1 MISIVGIGN
10 ASSAIAS
17 KFADIPQYDVYMLN
31 SKIKKNSKRKFKL
44 KTYENPEDYESN
56 IPDLNRFF
64 TDLKDRVQVFITGAS
79 LSSIYSLGILEQ
91 IKDKE
96 IDIFY
101 IKPDTELLT
110 GIPKM
115 VENTVFGV
123 LQEYARSGNFRS
135 FTIFSNESIEKIH
148 SSINLKTYYDTLND
162 TIYSSVHYLNYFEH
176 TEPHVGNMSK
186 PSDISRIRTVGM
198 LDMKKLTEMW
208 LFDLEMQRELC
219 YYMCIN
225 SERLEGEAGL
235 HKKLVDILKSKPRNA
250 FRKIS
255 YSIYETELPDFGFVV
270 AHTNATQTN
279 KNTLDKLEQE

>member
-1 MISIVGIGN
+1 MISVVGIGN
-10 ASSAIAS
+10 AASSIAS
-17 KFADIPQYDVYMLN
+17 KFDGIPQYDVYLLN
-31 SKIKKNSKRKFKL
+31 DKVEKTTDRKFKL
-44 KTYENPEDYESN
+44 KSFEKPEDYEAN
-56 IPDLNRFF
+56 IPDLSDFF
-64 TDLKDRVQVFITGAS
+64 VDAKERIQVFITGAS
-79 LSSIYSLGILEQ
+79 FSSIYSLGILEQ

-279 KNTLDKLEQE
+279 KNTLHKLEQE

>member
-10 ASSAIAS
+10 AASAIAT
-17 KFADIPQYDVYMLN
+17 KFESIPQYDVYLLN
-31 SKIKKNSKRKFKL
+31 DKIKKNTKQKYKL
-44 KTYENPEDYESN
+44 KSYEKPEDYEKN
-56 IPDLNRFF
+56 IPNLTKFF
-64 TDLKDRVQVFITGAS
+64 SNSYNRVQVFVTGAS
-79 LSSIYSLGILEQ
+79 LSSIYSLGLLEQ
-91 IKDKE
+91 IKEKD
-96 IDIFY
+96 IDVFY

-110 GIPKM
+110 GIPRL
-115 VENTVFGV
+115 VENMVFGV
-123 LQEYARSGNFRS
+123 LQEYARSGMLRS
-135 FTIFSNESIEKIH
+135 FTIFSNENIEKIH

-176 TEPHVGNMSK
+176 TEPHIGNMSK
-186 PSDISRIRTVGM
+186 PSEISRIRTVGM
-198 LDMKKLTEMW
+198 LDMKKLSEMW
-208 LFDLEMQRELC
+208 LYDLDMERELC

-225 SERLEGEAGL
+225 SDRLEGEVGL

-270 AHTNATQTN
+270 AHTNATQSN

>member
-10 ASSAIAS
+10 AASAIAD
-17 KFADIPQYDVYMLN
+17 KFSSIPQYDVYMLN
-31 SKIKKNSKRKFKL
+31 SKVKKRSKRKHKL
-44 KTYENPEDYESN
+44 NVYENPEEYEQN
-56 IPDLNRFF
+56 IPDLTTFF
-64 TDLKDRVQVFITGAS
+64 ADLKDRVQVFVAGAS

-96 IDIFY
+96 IDVFY

-123 LQEYARSGNFRS
+123 LQEYARSGKFRS

-148 SSINLKTYYDTLND
+148 SSINLKTYYDTLNE

-186 PSDISRIRTVGM
+186 PSDISRIRSVGM
-198 LDMKKLTEMW
+198 LDMKKLSEMW
-208 LFDLEMQRELC
+208 LYDLDMERELC

-225 SERLEGEAGL
+225 SERLEGEVGL
-235 HKKLVDILKSKPRNA
+235 HKKLVDILKSKPRNT

>member
-10 ASSAIAS
+10 AASAIAT
-17 KFADIPQYDVYMLN
+17 KFQSVPQYDVYLLN
-31 SKIKKNSKRKFKL
+31 DKIKKNTKQKYKL
-44 KTYENPEDYESN
+44 KSYEKPEDYEKN
-56 IPDLNRFF
+56 IPDLTKFF
-64 TDLKDRVQVFITGAS
+64 SNSHDRVQVFITGAS

-91 IKDKE
+91 IKQKDV
-96 IDIFY
+96 DVFY

-110 GIPKM
+110 GIPRL
-115 VENTVFGV
+115 VENMVFGV
-123 LQEYARSGNFRS
+123 LQEYARSGMLRS
-135 FTIFSNESIEKIH
+135 FTIFSNENIEKIH

-176 TEPHVGNMSK
+176 TEPHIGNMSK
-186 PSDISRIRTVGM
+186 PSEISRIRTVGM
-198 LDMKKLTEMW
+198 LDMKKLSEMW
-208 LFDLEMQRELC
+208 LYDLDMERELC

-225 SERLEGEAGL
+225 SDRLEGEVGL

-270 AHTNATQTN
+270 AHTNATQSN

>member
-1 MISIVGIGN
+1 MISIIGIGN
-10 ASSAIAS
+10 AASAVAE
-17 KFADIPQYDVYMLN
+17 KFLSIPQYDVYMLN
-31 SKIKKNSKRKFKL
+31 SKVKKRSKKKYKL
-44 KTYENPEDYESN
+44 NVYENPEEYEQN
-56 IPDLNRFF
+56 IPDLTTFF
-64 TDLKDRVQVFITGAS
+64 ADLKDRVQVFVAGAS

-96 IDIFY
+96 IDVFY

-123 LQEYARSGNFRS
+123 LQEYARSGKFRS
-135 FTIFSNESIEKIH
+135 FTIFSNESIERIH
-148 SSINLKTYYDTLND
+148 SSINLKTYYDTLNE
-162 TIYSSVHYLNYFEH
+162 TIHSSVHYLNYFEH

-186 PSDISRIRTVGM
+186 PSDISRIRSVGM
-198 LDMKKLTEMW
+198 LDMKRLSEMW
-208 LFDLEMQRELC
+208 LYDLDMERELC

-225 SERLEGEAGL
+225 SERLEGEVGL
-235 HKKLVDILKSKPRNA
+235 HKKLVDILKSKPRNT

-255 YSIYETELPDFGFVV
+255 YSIYETELSDFGFVV
-270 AHTNATQTN
+270 AHTNATQSN

>member
-10 ASSAIAS
+10 AASAIAE
-17 KFADIPQYDVYMLN
+17 KFSSIPQYDVYMLN
-31 SKIKKNSKRKFKL
+31 SKVKKRSKRKHKL
-44 KTYENPEDYESN
+44 NVYENPEEYEQN
-56 IPDLNRFF
+56 IPDLTTFF
-64 TDLKDRVQVFITGAS
+64 ADLKDRVQVFVAGAS

-96 IDIFY
+96 IDVFY

-123 LQEYARSGNFRS
+123 LQEYARSGKFRS

-148 SSINLKTYYDTLND
+148 SSINLKTYYDTLNE

-186 PSDISRIRTVGM
+186 PSDISRIRSVGM
-198 LDMKKLTEMW
+198 LDMKKLSEMW
-208 LFDLEMQRELC
+208 LYDLDMERELC

-225 SERLEGEAGL
+225 SERLEGEVGL
-235 HKKLVDILKSKPRNA
+235 HKKLVDILKSKPRNT

-255 YSIYETELPDFGFVV
+255 YSIYETELSDFGFVV

-279 KNTLDKLEQE
+279 KNTLDKIEQE

>member
-10 ASSAIAS
+10 AASSIAK
-17 KFADIPQYDVYMLN
+17 KFSDMPQYDVYLLN
-31 SKIKKNSKRKFKL
+31 DKVEKTTKHNFKL
-44 KTYENPEDYESN
+44 KSFEKPEDYEAN
-56 IPDLNRFF
+56 IPDLAKFF
-64 TDLKDRVQVFITGAS
+64 SQAKDRVQVFITGAS

-96 IDIFY
+96 LDVFY
-101 IKPDTELLT
+101 IKPDIELLT
-110 GIPKM
+110 GIPRL
-115 VENTVFGV
+115 VENMVFGV
-123 LQEYARSGNFRS
+123 LQEYARSGNLRS

-148 SSINLKTYYDTLND
+148 ASINLKTYYDTINT
-162 TIYSSVHYLNYFEH
+162 TIFSCVHYLNYFEH
-176 TEPHVGNMSK
+176 TEPHIGNMSK

-208 LFDLEMQRELC
+208 LFDLDMQRELC

-225 SERLEGEAGL
+225 SERLEGEVGL
-235 HKKLVDILKSKPRNA
+235 HKKLVDILKGKPRNA

>member
-17 KFADIPQYDVYMLN
+17 KFADIPQYDVYILN
-31 SKIKKNSKRKFKL
+31 SKIKKNSKKKFKL

>member
-10 ASSAIAS
+10 AASAIAE
-17 KFADIPQYDVYMLN
+17 KFSSIPQYDVYMLN
-31 SKIKKNSKRKFKL
+31 SKVKKRSKRKHKL
-44 KTYENPEDYESN
+44 NVYENPEEYEQN
-56 IPDLNRFF
+56 IPDLTTFF
-64 TDLKDRVQVFITGAS
+64 ADLKDRVQVFVAGAS

-96 IDIFY
+96 IDVFY

-123 LQEYARSGNFRS
+123 LQEYARSGKFRS

-148 SSINLKTYYDTLND
+148 SSINLKTYYDTLNE

-186 PSDISRIRTVGM
+186 PSDISRIRSVGM
-198 LDMKKLTEMW
+198 LDMKKLSEMW
-208 LFDLEMQRELC
+208 LYDLDMERELC

-225 SERLEGEAGL
+225 SERLEGEVGL
-235 HKKLVDILKSKPRNA
+235 HKKLVDILKSKPRNT

-255 YSIYETELPDFGFVV
+255 YSIYETELSDFGFVV

>member
-17 KFADIPQYDVYMLN
+17 KFADIPQYDVYILN
-31 SKIKKNSKRKFKL
+31 SKIKKNSKKKFKL

-56 IPDLNRFF
+56 IPDLSRFF
-64 TDLKDRVQVFITGAS
+64 ADLKNRVQVFITGAS

>member
-10 ASSAIAS
+10 AASAIAT
-17 KFADIPQYDVYMLN
+17 KFQSIPQYDVYLLN
-31 SKIKKNSKRKFKL
+31 DKIKKNTKQKYKL
-44 KTYENPEDYESN
+44 KSYEKPEDYEKN
-56 IPDLNRFF
+56 IPDLTKFF
-64 TDLKDRVQVFITGAS
+64 SNCHDRVQVFVTGAS

-91 IKDKE
+91 IKEKD
-96 IDIFY
+96 IDVFY

-110 GIPKM
+110 GIPRL
-115 VENTVFGV
+115 VENMVFGV
-123 LQEYARSGNFRS
+123 LQEYARSGMLRS

-176 TEPHVGNMSK
+176 TEPHIGNMSK
-186 PSDISRIRTVGM
+186 PSEISRIRTVGM
-198 LDMKKLTEMW
+198 LDMKKLSEMW
-208 LFDLEMQRELC
+208 LYDLDMERELC

-225 SERLEGEAGL
+225 SDRLEGEVGL

-270 AHTNATQTN
+270 AHTNATQSN

>member
-10 ASSAIAS
+10 AASAIAT
-17 KFADIPQYDVYMLN
+17 KFQSIPQYDVYLLN
-31 SKIKKNSKRKFKL
+31 DKIKKNTKQKYKL
-44 KTYENPEDYESN
+44 KSYEKPEDYEKN
-56 IPDLNRFF
+56 IPDLTKFF
-64 TDLKDRVQVFITGAS
+64 SNSHDRVQVFVTGAS

-91 IKDKE
+91 IKEKD
-96 IDIFY
+96 IDVFY

-110 GIPKM
+110 GIPRL
-115 VENTVFGV
+115 VENMVFGV
-123 LQEYARSGNFRS
+123 LQEYARSGMLRS

-176 TEPHVGNMSK
+176 TEPHIGNMSK
-186 PSDISRIRTVGM
+186 PSEISRIRTVGM
-198 LDMKKLTEMW
+198 LDMKKLSEMW
-208 LFDLEMQRELC
+208 LYDLDMERELC

-225 SERLEGEAGL
+225 SDRLEGEVGL

-270 AHTNATQTN
+270 AHTNATQSN